1 MGYDIFIDDTAIP
14 IVTHSNPS
22 DCAIIPHLT
31 APFNYPFNTPNFSFL
46 IIFSIFADWNIINIK
61 LK

>member
-14 IVTHSNPS
+14 IIT
-22 DCAIIPHLT
+22 HLT
-31 APFNYPFNTPNFSFL
+31 APFSKPFNTPNFSFL